1 MSHPFEI
8 NQEIELDATPEQVWE
23 AIATGPGID
32 AWFFG
37 HSTIEPR
44 LGGRTTFE
52 MGGEVAGSTI
62 TAWEPGKR
70 FAYRTDEGPDGS
82 FMAFE
87 SIIEGRAGGSTVLR
101 YVHSGMLGGD
111 DWEAEY
117 DALREGDPMYLRKLA
132 AYLATFK
139 GATVRQSIMLFQP
152 GVTDSGHAWSAFTEG
167 LGVTGPL
174 TVGTPVK
181 LAADGRDGVVA
192 FVDEPHWVGVTTADG
207 MVSLMHARGSVV
219 VAEYQGYSDER
230 DQQEIESRLQSWLDS
245 AFA

>member
-8 NQEIELDATPEQVWE
+8 TEEIELDATPDEVWD

-32 AWFFG
+32 SWFFG
-37 HSTIEPR
+37 HSTVEPR
-44 LGGRTTFE
+44 LGGRTTFA
-52 MGGEVAGSTI
+52 MGDDVAASTI

-87 SIIEGRAGGSTVLR
+87 SIIEARAGGSTVLR
-101 YVHSGMLGGD
+101 FVHSGLLGGD

-139 GATVRQSIMLFQP
+139 GRTAKQSIMLLHP
-152 GVTDSGHAWSAFTEG
+152 GVTDSDRAWTAFTQA
-167 LGVTGPL
+167 LGGPL
-174 TVGTPVK
+174 TVGTPVRFT
-181 LAADGRDGVVA
+181 ADGSTGVVA
-192 FVDEPHWVGVTTADG
+192 FVHEPHWVGVTTADG

-219 VAEYQGYSDER
+219 VAEYQGFSDER
-230 DQQEIESRLQSWLDS
+230 DQQEIENSLRSWLDS